1 VTRRSRVSEASRE
14 KMRDI
19 VELYKRGFTLR
30 ECGEHSGVS
39 MQYVWKV
46 VRKLAPEIMRKPHRH
61 EKERK
66 K

>member
-1 VTRRSRVSEASRE
+1 
-14 KMRDI
+14 MRDI